1 MDALLLSL
9 TILALGAAVIFG
21 ASAWRARAEAR
32 QRSAARVAELA
43 SALSPSGETAAPQPV
58 AVESLFASVAAD
70 RRLVTTPMIAAA
82 VSAVALVAGGTVLRD
97 DAAPAAARAGGAA
110 ALELVSMRHARD
122 GHTLT
127 VTGLVRNP
135 SSGAALSD
143 VTVLIFTFDRA
154 GEFVASSRGALAFAV
169 LQPGDEAPFAVTVTD
184 LADLRRYRVSFRTP
198 AGPLR
203 HVDRRAAGRT
213 S

>member
-1 MDALLLSL
+1 M
-9 TILALGAAVIFG
+9 
-21 ASAWRARAEAR
+21 
-32 QRSAARVAELA
+32 
-43 SALSPSGETAAPQPV
+43 
-58 AVESLFASVAAD
+58 FASVAAD
-70 RRLVTTPMIAAA
+70 RRRVTTPLIAAA
-82 VSAVALVAGGTVLRD
+82 VSAVVLVAGGTVLRNEG
-97 DAAPAAARAGGAA
+97 APAAARAGSAA

-135 SSGAALSD
+135 ASGAAISD
-143 VTVLIFTFDRA
+143 VAVLIFTFDRS
-154 GEFVASSRGALAFAV
+154 GEFVASSRGALALPV

-184 LADLRRYRVSFRTP
+184 LADVGRYRVSFRTP

-213 S
+213 